1 MQNAYC
7 DVAKG
12 SKEAKI
18 QRDRKSLNI
27 NSPKKT
33 QNCTKTSKNAEKN
46 KKICNF
52 FKALQKAKNITAVK
66 ISTNKVTGVTPFLY
80 FCIFI
85 YMGFLPISP

>member
-27 NSPKKT
+27 NSPKKLKIA
-33 QNCTKTSKNAEKN
+33 QKLAKMQKKTKKYAIFLKLY
-46 KKICNF
+46 KK
-52 FKALQKAKNITAVK
+52 QK
-66 ISTNKVTGVTPFLY
+66 ISQL
-80 FCIFI
+80 
-85 YMGFLPISP
+85 